1 MLISAY
7 IFKSISVFTG
17 VHIPLSMKN
26 GRGWKEEEEEEE
38 EGKEEEEEEEREEE
52 EKGGRM

>member
-17 VHIPLSMKN
+17 VHISMKN